1 MAPDVGHFDVP
12 ELAQAMKLEWS
23 DEALADLD
31 RFVEFLNQQQ
41 PSLAPLVAKEIVD
54 KVQVLSAHPQLGR
67 PITGREE
74 KLSFVVLAHLI
85 SSSPRNILSLVVA
98 RSSQYS
104 RAPMRCGVQNE
115 RRGVLDASLSRGM
128 TRGFSG

>member
-1 MAPDVGHFDVP
+1 
-12 ELAQAMKLEWS
+12 MKLEWS

-74 KLSFVVLAHLI
+74 KLSI
-85 SSSPRNILSLVVA
+85 CRPRAPHLVVPA
-98 RSSQYS
+98 QYS
-104 RAPMRCGVQNE
+104 LTRRRPVEPVFQSANEVRCAKRTP
-115 RRGVLDASLSRGM
+115 RRTGCPAFAGHDDLNVLKR
-128 TRGFSG
+128 F

>member
-1 MAPDVGHFDVP
+1 VAPDVGHSGVP

-74 KLSFVVLAHLI
+74 YRQIVLRVLGAAYVFQY
-85 SSSPRNILSLVVA
+85 RFDGKRLVMLRVFHA
-98 RSSQYS
+98 REA
-104 RAPMRCGVQNE
+104 R
-115 RRGVLDASLSRGM
+115 D
-128 TRGFSG
+128 

>member
-1 MAPDVGHFDVP
+1 VAPDVGYFDVP

-98 RSSQYS
+98 RLDRAIQYS
-104 RAPMRCGVQNE
+104 RARMKCGAQNE
-115 RRGVLDASLSRGM
+115 RHGVLDAPLSRGM
-128 TRGFSG
+128 TT